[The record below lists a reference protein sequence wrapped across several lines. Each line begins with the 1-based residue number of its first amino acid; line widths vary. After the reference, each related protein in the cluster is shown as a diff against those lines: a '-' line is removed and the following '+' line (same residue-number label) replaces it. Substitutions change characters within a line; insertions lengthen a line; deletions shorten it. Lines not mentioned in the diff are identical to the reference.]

1 MALTL
6 QTTVEIAPGIHMPQL
21 GFGVYASPRSICER
35 SVKHALLHAGFRH
48 IDSAL
53 YYENE
58 AEVGAAIKAS
68 ELPRDQI
75 FVTTKILAPP
85 PNDPEGEKLR
95 DLLNEAV
102 SRFGLDYVDL
112 FLIHTPTS
120 GPEGRRKMWEGL
132 EQLKQSGKTRSIG
145 VSNFGVKHLQE
156 LAAVSST
163 KPAVNQ
169 VELHP
174 WCQQKDIVDYC
185 KRNGITVQ
193 AYCPLTR
200 GQKFDDPTLMRLVYA
215 TLKDPAQIL
224 LRWSL
229 QKGFSPLPKSD
240 TPSRIDAD
248 ADVYDFEL
256 TDEQMALLD
265 GLDQGAKGAIDTNPV
280 NCP

>member
-6 QTTVEIAPGIHMPQL
+6 QKTVEIAPGVHMPQL
-21 GFGVYASPRSICER
+21 GFGVYASPTSICER

-58 AEVGAAIKAS
+58 PQVGTAIKAS
-68 ELPRDQI
+68 GIPRDQI

-85 PNDPEGEKLR
+85 ANDPSGEKLW

-102 SRFGLDYVDL
+102 RRFGLDYVDL

-120 GPEGRRKMWEGL
+120 GPEARLKMWKAL
-132 EQLKQSGKTRSIG
+132 EMLKKSGKTRAIG
-145 VSNFGVKHLQE
+145 VSNFGVKHLEE
-156 LAAVSST
+156 LAAASST

-169 VELHP
+169 IELHP
-174 WCQQKDIVDYC
+174 WCQQKDIVNYC
-185 KRNGITVQ
+185 KKNGITVE

-200 GQKFDDPTLMRLVYA
+200 GTKFDDPTLTELVYS

-229 QKGFSPLPKSD
+229 QKGFVPLPKSD
-240 TPSRIDAD
+240 TPFRIDAD
-248 ADVYDFEL
+248 ADLFDFEL
-256 TDEQMALLD
+256 TDAQMALLD
-265 GLDQGAKGAIDTNPV
+265 GLDRGAKGAIDNNPV
-280 NCP
+280 NAP